1 MSRKPKRLEPFGIK
15 GIEVS
20 RFRAMHDLE
29 IGLGQLVTVIAGQN
43 GTSKSTILGM
53 LGQPFGL
60 RDRRTIFGRPFST
73 KFTDIFNIRPSTISR
88 ASISITSISGTRPFP
103 DPRGSTSRSNRL
115 SVPQKTNLP
124 FVS

>member
-43 GTSKSTILGM
+43 GTSKWDC
-53 LGQPFGL
+53 GQKVGPSG
-60 RDRRTIFGRPFST
+60 PVWSPH
-73 KFTDIFNIRPSTISR
+73 DI
-88 ASISITSISGTRPFP
+88 
-103 DPRGSTSRSNRL
+103 
-115 SVPQKTNLP
+115 Q
-124 FVS
+124 

>member
-73 KFTDIFNIRPSTISR
+73 KFTDIFNMVARSRYPGR
-88 ASISITSISGTRPFP
+88 ASLLRRFQGRGHFRIPGAARP
-103 DPRGSTSRSNRL
+103 GQI
-115 SVPQKTNLP
+115 V
-124 FVS
+124 

>member
-73 KFTDIFNIRPSTISR
+73 KFTDIFNMSPEHDIPGEHLYYVDFRDE
-88 ASISITSISGTRPFP
+88 AISGSQ
-103 DPRGSTSRSNRL
+103 G
-115 SVPQKTNLP
+115 
-124 FVS
+124 

>member
-43 GTSKSTILGM
+43 GTSKSTIGHAGATVRAQ
-53 LGQPFGL
+53 GQEDHL
-60 RDRRTIFGRPFST
+60 R
-73 KFTDIFNIRPSTISR
+73 
-88 ASISITSISGTRPFP
+88 
-103 DPRGSTSRSNRL
+103 
-115 SVPQKTNLP
+115 
-124 FVS
+124 